1 MITDFLSKG
10 LEAGILARRLEADIL
25 AKELYAKLHRGED
38 LDWHEG

>member
-1 MITDFLSKG
+1 MITDFLSRG